1 MSGVLNA
8 QPTPKQKGGPLLS
21 DKQFD
26 YVLELIYKLTGIAMT
41 ASKRLLV
48 ERRIMSRMEALSL
61 PTFEDYAELLK
72 RGDPTEVEL
81 FTNAVTTN
89 LTSFFRE
96 NHHFDFL
103 QKTFLPEQ
111 IKRKNNGDR
120 KIRLWSAG
128 CSTGEEPYSIAMA
141 LRESMPDIDA
151 WDVKVLCT
159 DIDSEVLAKCEAG
172 VYTTDR
178 VEGMSE
184 QRVKKWFQQ
193 GSGDQDR
200 FVKVKPCLRDLLVFR
215 RLNLMQQWPLSG
227 KFDLIFCRNVMIYF
241 DKPTQQ
247 KLVDQFSNH
256 LVPNGYLIVGHSE
269 SLVRNTTDF
278 ELLGRTVYKKVGG

>member
-1 MSGVLNA
+1 M
-8 QPTPKQKGGPLLS
+8 PKQKGGSLLS

-26 YVLELIYKLTGIAMT
+26 YVLELIYRLTGIAMT

-61 PTFEDYAELLK
+61 PTFEDYADLLK
-72 RGDPTEVEL
+72 RRDPTEVEL

-96 NHHFDFL
+96 NHHFEFL
-103 QKTFLPEQ
+103 QQTFLPDQ
-111 IKRKNNGDR
+111 VKLKKNGDR

-128 CSTGEEPYSIAMA
+128 CSTGEEPYSIAMS
-141 LRESMPDIDA
+141 LRENVPDIDS

-172 VYTTDR
+172 VYASDR

-184 QRVKKWFQQ
+184 QRVKKWFQHGTGAQ
-193 GSGDQDR
+193 GR
-200 FVKVKPCLRDLLVFR
+200 FVKVKPKLQELLVFR
-215 RLNLMQQWPLSG
+215 RLNLMDQWPFSG
-227 KFDLIFCRNVMIYF
+227 KLDLIFCRNVMIYF

-247 KLVDQFSNH
+247 MLVDKFAKY
-256 LVPNGYLIVGHSE
+256 LAPNGYLIVGHSE

-278 ELLGRTVYKKVGG
+278 ELLGRTIYKKVGG